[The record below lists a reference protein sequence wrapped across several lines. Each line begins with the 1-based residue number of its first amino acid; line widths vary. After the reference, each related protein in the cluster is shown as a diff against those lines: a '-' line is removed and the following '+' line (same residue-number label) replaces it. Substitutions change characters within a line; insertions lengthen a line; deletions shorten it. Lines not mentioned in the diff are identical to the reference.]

1 LDIYTEEALNQKG
14 KKYMEIIYT
23 KQIELD
29 RNYMFLAIGRDW
41 QGKYCMFENQHN
53 YLSSFSLW
61 LQRKPE
67 MILRD
72 DNHDLTHH
80 NLEDSMRHLE
90 NRWLETNDQRVK
102 DLFKDALVCLNKE
115 FVIQQSLI
123 SKNK

>member
-1 LDIYTEEALNQKG
+1 MENAVNQNG
-14 KKYMEIIYT
+14 EFNMEIIYK

-29 RNYMFLAIGRDW
+29 RSYMFLAIGKDW
-41 QGKYCMFENQHN
+41 QGNYCMFENQHN

-123 SKNK
+123 GKNK

>member
-1 LDIYTEEALNQKG
+1 MENAVNQNG
-14 KKYMEIIYT
+14 EFNMEIIYK

-29 RNYMFLAIGRDW
+29 RSYMFLAIGRDW

-123 SKNK
+123 GKNK

>member
-1 LDIYTEEALNQKG
+1 
-14 KKYMEIIYT
+14 
-23 KQIELD
+23 
-29 RNYMFLAIGRDW
+29 
-41 QGKYCMFENQHN
+41 
-53 YLSSFSLW
+53 
-61 LQRKPE
+61 

>member
-1 LDIYTEEALNQKG
+1 MENAVNQNG
-14 KKYMEIIYT
+14 EFNMEIIYK

-29 RNYMFLAIGRDW
+29 RSYMFLAIGKDW
-41 QGKYCMFENQHN
+41 QGNYCMFENQHN

-72 DNHDLTHH
+72 DNSSLHRE
-80 NLEDSMRHLE
+80 NLEDAQRHLE
-90 NRWLETNDQRVK
+90 EKWLETNDRRIK

-115 FVIQQSLI
+115 FIYKETLTT
-123 SKNK
+123 KGK